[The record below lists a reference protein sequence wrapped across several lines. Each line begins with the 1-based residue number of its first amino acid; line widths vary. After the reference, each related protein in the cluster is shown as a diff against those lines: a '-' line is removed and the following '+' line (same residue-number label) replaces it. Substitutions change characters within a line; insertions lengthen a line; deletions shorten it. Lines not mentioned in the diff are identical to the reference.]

1 MKCPTFCL
9 CLRSCPLHIIP
20 ESLSHH
26 FTVKFYR
33 SVELVFAN
41 RQEKDILWKQQLD
54 ELAESAGQRLETYSS
69 SELSLQ

>member
-20 ESLSHH
+20 ESLSHY